1 MTWCPARSQ
10 ACLTTPPHLRRRPC
24 PPPTPRSPPPRS
36 PCTPSWRPAPP
47 RPRSPAPRAPRSP
60 GPHSGQTA
68 LAEPRKPPAA
78 GPCATGSGSRGG
90 RPPASTCE
98 AARLQGRESPD
109 PAGSAAC
116 DRARRCRC
124 PVGLPG
130 ESGSRARRHLR
141 RGRTVHRRAGRCGVP
156 VLPRDRRPAGLSR
169 PPGSGLPAP
178 QARPVRRPA
187 RREEPHPEGRRPP
200 VRLPPREGQGG
211 GLQALPPRA
220 GSLAA
225 AEERRS
231 HRSAGPV
238 GETSG
243 LQDGPGPRG
252 ASFTGSPRPPV
263 SASFPQR
270 VAGSRGRPAGSRATV
285 PRGFGSETLPVP
297 KGVGFPGGALS
308 G

>member
-1 MTWCPARSQ
+1 MPNYAAAPQEAPMPAPH
-10 ACLTTPPHLRRRPC
+10 PPNAPRPG
-24 PPPTPRSPPPRS
+24 P

-252 ASFTGSPRPPV
+252 ASFTGSPRPP
-263 SASFPQR
+263 
-270 VAGSRGRPAGSRATV
+270 
-285 PRGFGSETLPVP
+285 
-297 KGVGFPGGALS
+297 
-308 G
+308 